1 MLQLT
6 SQQKLLL
13 AVAPI
18 DFRVGID
25 RLAALCKSKLELDP
39 FSGMV
44 FAFTNKTRCAVKVL
58 MYDGNGFW
66 LCMKRF
72 SKGKLAWWPTNS
84 QAILQVQAEALQI
97 LLSQGDPRFMYT
109 PMPWRQL
116 QQPDSV
122 AQAAR

>member
-25 RLAALCKSKLELDP
+25 RLAALCKSKLELAP

-44 FAFTNKTRCAVKVL
+44 FAFTNKTCAP
-58 MYDGNGFW
+58 G
-66 LCMKRF
+66 
-72 SKGKLAWWPTNS
+72 
-84 QAILQVQAEALQI
+84 
-97 LLSQGDPRFMYT
+97 
-109 PMPWRQL
+109 
-116 QQPDSV
+116 
-122 AQAAR
+122 